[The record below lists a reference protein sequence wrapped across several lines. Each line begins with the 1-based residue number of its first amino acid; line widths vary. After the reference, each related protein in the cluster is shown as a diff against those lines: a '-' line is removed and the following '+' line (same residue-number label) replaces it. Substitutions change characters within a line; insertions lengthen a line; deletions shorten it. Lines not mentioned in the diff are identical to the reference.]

1 MKKKYKPWDVIS
13 PTISVFFRRKIII
26 LILAVMQSVVM
37 GVNAQDKHRVTGTIT
52 GSEGEPII
60 GANIIIKGTSSGV
73 ISDVNG
79 RFAIEASP
87 SDVLVVSFIGYVTEE
102 IAVGTRSVI
111 DIRLSEDVQTLGEVV
126 VVGYGTMKKSD
137 LTGAV
142 ASVSGDALRGSVVA
156 SPDQALQGR
165 IAGVQVTQNTGQPG
179 GAVSIRIRG
188 TTSLTGSSEP
198 LYVIDG
204 IQMVGDAEGIPGFDW
219 QGGSGGQQEA
229 GTNPL
234 ANLNPNDIAS
244 IEVLKDASA
253 TAIYGSRAAAG
264 VVIIT
269 TKRGQQ
275 GQANVSYNG
284 YYALQHVYKT
294 FDMMDLPTYAQYN
307 NEIAQQVST
316 IAANPNFAD
325 PSLLGPGT
333 DWLEAIFRVA
343 PMQHHSI
350 TISGGSD
357 KTSYYVSG
365 GYFEQEGIIIGSNF
379 NRFNVR
385 VNLDSKVKDWI
396 SLGASIAL
404 SRKDEK
410 IINND
415 GGDGVISQAAQMPP
429 HIPVKNFDGSY
440 AGPDQQNVSAQ
451 IGSNPVAQALLR
463 NNTVLENR
471 ALTNLFADFQL
482 VKGLTFRSE
491 LSANYGNYLNRS
503 FNPSY
508 KWGTLTNPVSQL
520 GQASNQNFNWQWR
533 NYATYVN
540 SFGNHSLHVTLGQE
554 AQKVQW
560 DNFTAYKIGV
570 PNDIPVMNQGDVSNV
585 LNTGSKG
592 WDSKASYFARVNYN
606 FADRYLITGTIR
618 RDGSSKFGPAN
629 RWGWFPS
636 ASVGWRISQEDFM
649 KGISF
654 IDNLKLRVGWGMV
667 GNDGISQYAFGSAL
681 TPLPSYFGNAVR
693 NRSYSNPFVQWES
706 TRDFNIGL
714 DLAMFDN
721 RVELILEGYDRET
734 DNLLLRVQLPAT
746 FGDQV
751 EGPQANVGSM
761 TNKGIEATL
770 NTVNLHLNKFKW
782 TTSANFTLNR
792 NKITNLGGT
801 PIFENVY
808 WYSGFQTAMMTDAGY
823 PVGQFYGY
831 VMDGIFK
838 SKEEILNH
846 AVQIPDD
853 DDPTRNKIERTT
865 GVWLGDIKWRD
876 LNKDGKINSE
886 DQTVIGDPNP
896 DWTFG
901 FNNSFTLGPFSLD
914 VYAIGSIGGDI
925 LNFSRTRNE
934 QMIGNFDNQSI
945 TVLNRAQ
952 TRLIEG
958 GSDPNNID
966 HVELINPD
974 TKMPRFDNGG
984 ENFNHYMS
992 SRWIEDGTYV
1002 RIQNIRLGYTLP
1014 ENLTRK
1020 ARISKAH
1027 IYANVQ
1033 NAFTFTN
1040 YSGLDP
1046 QIGAFNQSPL
1056 QQNVDM
1062 GRYPSPR
1069 VYTLGVNVD
1078 F

>member
-1 MKKKYKPWDVIS
+1 MRKKYKPWDSINPIIAIASKFKIS
-13 PTISVFFRRKIII
+13 F
-26 LILAVMQSVVM
+26 LILFLVQSVVM
-37 GVNAQDKHRVTGTIT
+37 GGYAQEKHRVTGTVT
-52 GSEGEPII
+52 GNDGEPVI

-73 ISDVNG
+73 ISDVDG
-79 RFAIEASP
+79 RYAIEALS
-87 SDVLVVSFIGYVTEE
+87 SDVLVFSFIGYVTEE
-102 IAVGTRSVI
+102 FAVGNRSILDVT
-111 DIRLSEDVQTLGEVV
+111 LSEDVQTLSEVV

-142 ASVSGDALRGSVVA
+142 ASVSGETLSNSIVA
-156 SPDQALQGR
+156 SADQALQGR

-204 IQMVGDAEGIPGFDW
+204 IQMVGDAQGISGFDW

-269 TKRGQQ
+269 TKRGKQ
-275 GQANVSYNG
+275 GESKVSYNG

-294 FDMMDLPTYAQYN
+294 FDMMDLPIYAQYN
-307 NEIAQQVST
+307 NEVAEQVST
-316 IAANPNFAD
+316 IGANQKFAD

-333 DWLEAIFRVA
+333 DWLDAIFQIA
-343 PMQHHSI
+343 PMQNHAV
-350 TISGGSD
+350 TISGGTD

-365 GYFEQEGIIIGSNF
+365 GYFEQEGIVIGSDF

-385 VNLDSKVKDWI
+385 LNVDSKVKDWI
-396 SLGASIAL
+396 TLGASVAL

-429 HIPVKNFDGSY
+429 HIPVRNFDGSY
-440 AGPDQQNVSAQ
+440 AGPDQQNVSSQ
-451 IGSNPVAQALLR
+451 IGSNPVAQAMLN

-471 ALTNLFADFQL
+471 MLSNLFADFQII
-482 VKGLTFRSE
+482 KGLTIRTE
-491 LSANYGNYLNRS
+491 LSANYGNYLNKS
-503 FNPSY
+503 FKPSY
-508 KWGTLTNPVSQL
+508 QWGTLINPTSQL
-520 GQASNQNFNWQWR
+520 GQASNQSFNWQWR
-533 NYATYVN
+533 NYATYIN
-540 SFGNHSLHVTLGQE
+540 TFGNHSLHVTLGQE
-554 AQKVQW
+554 AQRSEW

-570 PNDIPVMNQGDVSNV
+570 PNDLPVMNQGDVSNV

-592 WDSKASYFARVNYN
+592 WDSKLSYFARVNYN
-606 FADRYLITGTIR
+606 FGDRYLITGTIR

-629 RWGWFPS
+629 QWGWFPS
-636 ASVGWRISQEDFM
+636 ASIGWRVSQEDFM
-649 KGISF
+649 SGASF
-654 IDNLKLRVGWGMV
+654 IDNLKLRAGWGLV

-681 TPLPSYFGNAVR
+681 APLPSYFGNAVR
-693 NRSYSNPFVQWES
+693 NNSYSNPFVQWES
-706 TRDFNIGL
+706 TTDINIGL
-714 DLAMFDN
+714 DVAMFNN
-721 RVELILEGYDRET
+721 RLELILEGYERKT

-792 NKITNLGGT
+792 NNITDLGGS
-801 PIFENVY
+801 PLFENVY
-808 WYSGFQTAMMTDAGY
+808 WYSGFQTAMMTEAGH

-831 VMDGIFK
+831 VMDGIFT
-838 SKEEILNH
+838 SKQEILDH

-853 DDPTRNKIERTT
+853 GDASINKIERTT
-865 GVWLGDIKWRD
+865 GLWLGDIKWRD
-876 LNKDGKINSE
+876 INDDGKINSE
-886 DQTVIGDPNP
+886 DQTLIGDPNP

-901 FNNSFTLGPFSLD
+901 FNNSFTLGGFSLD
-914 VYAIGSIGGDI
+914 VYAIGSVGGDI

-934 QMIGNFDNQSI
+934 QMIGNFDNQSL

-958 GSDPNNID
+958 GSDANNID
-966 HVELINPD
+966 QIELINPQ

-992 SRWIEDGTYV
+992 SRWIEDGTFV

-1014 ENLTRK
+1014 ENLTQK
-1020 ARISKAH
+1020 ARIMKAH

-1033 NAFTFTN
+1033 NAFTFTD